1 MANKSPNIFT
11 LLKRDFINSNGSL
24 NLPGILYTI
33 AIPTSIFAIITFINS
48 SYLAVKNPTLFH
60 SHDLIFALLY
70 FVLVLCKIPYFTD
83 KPIAFFQFIVSAIL
97 WAIAAIL
104 MSYAY
109 SEYILLKNK
118 SNK

>member
-1 MANKSPNIFT
+1 MANKSPNIFS
-11 LLKRDFINSNGSL
+11 LLKKDFINPTGSL
-24 NLPGILYTI
+24 NWPGILYTL
-33 AIPTSIFAIITFINS
+33 AIPISLFAIIAFIKS

-70 FVLVLCKIPYFTD
+70 FALVLCKIPYFTD
-83 KPIAFFQFIVSAIL
+83 KPIAFCQFVVSAIL

-109 SEYILLKNK
+109 SEYILLQN
-118 SNK
+118 NN